1 MSERV
6 AAVLL
11 FVLCPLFAFA
21 DDVED
26 SRRFAQAAIEA
37 YQAKNN
43 AAFLENIRKASDLR
57 PQHPTLLYQLA
68 AALDANGKRDEA
80 VKVLE
85 RVASMGFVYDVAKD
99 FTDAKYAKVAKRFE
113 ANAHPIGTV
122 KSELTIDRMGLIP
135 EGMAFDGKRFFV
147 SSVRTKTIFAIGEN
161 GKAEPF
167 ATAPYGV
174 FGIVADAKRGVL
186 WATTAGVPQVEGYTE
201 DDRGKAALLRIE
213 LSTGRIIETLRP
225 AGDAPHHFGDVTLAA
240 DGEVYVSDA
249 RASTIYRVSGSALEP
264 FVQGV
269 FSSLQGIAVSGNTLF
284 AADYSKGLFA
294 IDRRTRDVHPV
305 RVPASASVLAIDGL
319 YVAGER
325 TLIGTQNGTSPYRII
340 RIELDRAG
348 LAVTSVVTLLANS
361 QLMGDP
367 TLGVIARNRFYFNG
381 NAQWDLFGADG
392 KIADPVKLTEAVVL
406 SVPLR

>member
-1 MSERV
+1 
-6 AAVLL
+6 
-11 FVLCPLFAFA
+11 
-21 DDVED
+21 
-26 SRRFAQAAIEA
+26 
-37 YQAKNN
+37 
-43 AAFLENIRKASDLR
+43 
-57 PQHPTLLYQLA
+57 
-68 AALDANGKRDEA
+68 DEA

-85 RVASMGFVYDVAKD
+85 RIASMGFVYDVAKD

-113 ANAHPIGTV
+113 ANARPIGAA
-122 KSELTIDRMGLIP
+122 KSELSIDRMGLIP

-147 SSVRTKTIFAIGEN
+147 SSVRTRTIFAISAN

-174 FGIVADAKRGVL
+174 FGMVADAKRGVL
-186 WATTAGVPQVEGYTE
+186 WATTSGAPQSEGYAE
-201 DDRGKAALLRIE
+201 EDRGKAALLRIE
-213 LSTGRIIETLRP
+213 LATGRITETLRP
-225 AGDAPHHFGDVTLAA
+225 ADDAAHHFGDVTLAA

-249 RASTIYRVSGSALEP
+249 RGSTIYRVNGTALEP

-294 IDRRTRDVHPV
+294 IDRRTRDVHAI
-305 RVPASASVLAIDGL
+305 RVPLNASVLGIDGL
-319 YVAGER
+319 YVAGDR
-325 TLIGTQNGTSPYRII
+325 TLIGTQNGTNPFRIV

-348 LAVTSVVTLLANS
+348 LNVTSVATLLANS
-361 QLMGDP
+361 PLMGDP
-367 TLGVIARNRFYFNG
+367 TLGVVARNRFYFNG